1 MHRPRTLWWLVVGLA
16 VLVAPLEAADN
27 TPPEGFTLLF
37 NGKDLT
43 NWATDKNRE
52 QAAQHWKIIDGALE
66 YDGKWRSLRTTKDY
80 ANYELWVDWK
90 IPPGGDSG
98 IYVRGKPQVQI
109 WDVTRRKEGSGGLYN
124 NKKHPRKPL
133 VPADNPPGEW
143 NTFYIKI
150 VDDVV
155 TVKLN
160 GKLVVDNTVLECW
173 PKYETKLPATGKI
186 ELQHHGSK
194 LWFKNIYIKELPPT
208 EEKTK

>member
-1 MHRPRTLWWLVVGLA
+1 MKILGNGDRDWSMNEILE
-16 VLVAPLEAADN
+16 EAAKH
-27 TPPEGFTLLF
+27 
-37 NGKDLT
+37 GKDLT

-52 QAAQHWKIIDGALE
+52 QAAQHWKIIDGAFE

-143 NTFYIKI
+143 NTFYIKSG
-150 VDDVV
+150 DDVV

-173 PKYETKLPATGKI
+173 PKYDTKLPATGKI